1 MKKLIP
7 FLCCLLMVTAACGGG
22 SSLSSEDQKVVDDLA
37 VAIAESDNFGELSAD
52 VTKCIAE
59 EEVVALGAT
68 YIQENNLTDAV
79 IYDEWDPFDRRSGI
93 DRDTFKEMYK
103 GIVECIDG
111 DFLALFGGDD
121 QDQLSEESGKCL
133 LNLLK
138 DDKYLDLIYDAG
150 GADNADGALLS
161 LFGECPSVLVDG
173 LVGGVGL
180 DKDRAECF
188 ADKVSYE
195 SFMFALENQD
205 LPEDELDEGATE
217 VIAEFFAAA
226 VECDIDL
233 ADLG

>member
-1 MKKLIP
+1 MKKLVL
-7 FLCCLLMVTAACGGG
+7 LCCILIVAAACGGGG

-79 IYDEWDPFDRRSGI
+79 IYDEWDPIDRSSGI

-133 LNLLK
+133 LNLIK

-150 GADNADGALLS
+150 GADNDDGALLS

-173 LVGGVGL
+173 LVSGAGL
-180 DKDRAECF
+180 DKGRAECF
-188 ADKVSYE
+188 ADEISYE
-195 SFMFALENQD
+195 SFMFVLENQD

>member
-1 MKKLIP
+1 MKKLIS
-7 FLCCLLMVTAACGGG
+7 FLCCLLMVTTACGGG

-79 IYDEWDPFDRRSGI
+79 IYDEWDPFDSRSGI

-111 DFLALFGGDD
+111 DFQALLGDD
-121 QDQLSEESGKCL
+121 LDGVSEETGKCL
-133 LNLLK
+133 LNLMK

-150 GADNADGALLS
+150 AADNDEGLLFS
-161 LFGECPSVLVDG
+161 LFGECPSFLVDG
-173 LVGGVGL
+173 LVSGAGL
-180 DKDRAECF
+180 DKGRAECF
-188 ADKVSYE
+188 ADKISYE
-195 SFMFALENQD
+195 SFMFVLENQD